1 MNYVLIS
8 VSTPTYAMK
17 VKRILRGIGIN
28 GEIMKIS
35 TEKSKGCSHA
45 VRIRNTDL
53 YKAVATLRENNV
65 PYSVSE
71 E

>member
-1 MNYVLIS
+1 
-8 VSTPTYAMK
+8 
-17 VKRILRGIGIN
+17 
-28 GEIMKIS
+28 MKIS

-53 YKAVATLRENNV
+53 YKAAAALRENNV

>member
-1 MNYVLIS
+1 MNNVLIS

-17 VKRILRGIGIN
+17 VKRILRGVGIN
-28 GEIMKIS
+28 GEIIKMS

-45 VRIRNTDL
+45 VRIGSKDL
-53 YKAVATLRENNV
+53 YKAAAVLRESSV
-65 PYSVSE
+65 PYSVLE